1 MVSFDLFLAALHVT
15 IIGIKSISYLL
26 ICNIFP
32 LSFEW
37 EVGGLIFVEWSFFGI
52 SLCVYH
58 CFLVVA
64 LSGGFKFNEH
74 SHISEIYD
82 RSVLF
87 TGKYNRIQ
95 EWWQKC
101 PLIDRTV
108 FLLTEVTFFLARKHK
123 CPFSRFLWVVVSFSL
138 FITSHYEVGKLW
150 LSSPL

>member
-1 MVSFDLFLAALHVT
+1 MQMVSFDLFLAALHVT

-37 EVGGLIFVEWSFFGI
+37 EVGGGGGALIFVEWSFFGL
-52 SLCVYH
+52 SPCVYH

-74 SHISEIYD
+74 SHISEMYD

-87 TGKYNRIQ
+87 TWKYNRTQ
-95 EWWQKC
+95 EWWQKY

-108 FLLTEVTFFLARKHK
+108 FLLTEVTFFFARKQKRLFHNFWWQK
-123 CPFSRFLWVVVSFSL
+123 CL
-138 FITSHYEVGKLW
+138 F
-150 LSSPL
+150 PLFFY